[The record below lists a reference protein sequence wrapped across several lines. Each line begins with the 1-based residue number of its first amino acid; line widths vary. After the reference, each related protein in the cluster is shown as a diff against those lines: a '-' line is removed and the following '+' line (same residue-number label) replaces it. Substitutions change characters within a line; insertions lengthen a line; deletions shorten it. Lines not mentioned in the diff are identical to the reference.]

1 MKIVSLQ
8 SVGLGAVFPSGS
20 YEGINEPYVL
30 KVGEKLKDGRSE
42 ELDITVTEIGFGDIY
57 DGMEMPR
64 QDSTYFVYTSDGHI
78 RVFPE
83 DKYIA
88 EWSDDTDRISPDDI
102 GNDIHDFLHGGD
114 KR

>member
-30 KVGEKLKDGRSE
+30 KVSEKLKDGRSE
-42 ELDITVTEIGFGDIY
+42 ELDITVTEINYQQGDFDAYGFEIY
-57 DGMEMPR
+57 
-64 QDSTYFVYTSDGHI
+64 TVHTSDGHI
-78 RVFPE
+78 RVLPA

-88 EWSDDTDRISPDDI
+88 DWGE
-102 GNDIHDFLHGGD
+102 
-114 KR
+114 